1 MFHSSNSRITDQQRG
16 AYMKFY
22 FLPSSIDSSSLLVL
36 FYVHLFLLFI
46 CYPNWMLTSDLT
58 LSWRRPISYR
68 NQSIDLLCKSM
79 DWFLYDIGLRH
90 ERVKRPSLY
99 SQRRSI
105 DDFVKWQLQK
115 QSPEVFCKSDVLKN
129 FAKFTGKRLCQSL
142 FFNKVAGGYF
152 WWLPPKFGVNI
163 CFLVLRFVKDIRT

>member
-1 MFHSSNSRITDQQRG
+1 
-16 AYMKFY
+16 MKFY
-22 FLPSSIDSSSLLVL
+22 FLPSSIDTSSLLVL

-58 LSWRRPISYR
+58 LSLRS
-68 NQSIDLLCKSM
+68 KSM

-115 QSPEVFCKSDVLKN
+115 QSPEVFCKTDVLKN
-129 FAKFTGKRLCQSL
+129 FAKSTGKRLCQSL

-152 WWLPPKFGVNI
+152 
-163 CFLVLRFVKDIRT
+163 